1 MNKKLLFMFICVLF
15 VSLYSSIRAETSWKQ
30 EFAKAMNDGV
40 CGLCTNYSNMEIDAL
55 DEEYILYTHNDYDK
69 KQNKDIFQHIVRIP
83 FALGLHNAIDYAV
96 IKNNIDQSAKKRCL
110 TSLGVVITGKAFS
123 VLLGSF
129 DDKEESFFGRAGG
142 VFGGVAGG
150 WFVRYWLEKENND

>member
-1 MNKKLLFMFICVLF
+1 MFICVLF

-30 EFAKAMNDGV
+30 ECVKAVNDGV
-40 CGLCTNYSNMEIDAL
+40 CGLCTNYSNMEIDEL
-55 DEEYILYTHNDYDK
+55 DEKYILYTHNDYYK

-96 IKNNIDQSAKKRCL
+96 TKNNIDKTATKRCL

-123 VLLGSF
+123 MLLGKL
-129 DDKEESFFGRAGG
+129 DDIDGSLFGLLGG

-150 WFVRYWLEKENND
+150 QLVRYLLKKEANN